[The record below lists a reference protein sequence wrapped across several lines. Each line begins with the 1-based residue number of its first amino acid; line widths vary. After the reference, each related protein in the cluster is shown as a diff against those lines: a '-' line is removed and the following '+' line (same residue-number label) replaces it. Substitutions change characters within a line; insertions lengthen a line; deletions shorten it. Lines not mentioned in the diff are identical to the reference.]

1 MLNNNFIIPA
11 NHECHQDS
19 EISTDFDEEKDGTIC
34 MANRDFTK
42 GEQFTIYYGKRS
54 NADLLVHNGF
64 VYSCSSVKCDEENT
78 TSGQNDSMVLR
89 LGIGRT
95 DPLAQPKY
103 DLLDQLS
110 IPRSGG
116 HFVISKEEK
125 PFDNVL
131 LAFLRILCMTTK
143 EDINK
148 WSNSNTQESEGEISQ
163 ETETEESKE
172 AKTNE
177 NESTFADKVRELLN
191 DNLASQPELDVKVYK
206 YLETRCTLL
215 LRSYPTTIEE
225 DLKTLSLEEGA
236 GKHPGNHN
244 LNRKHCTILRSQEKQ
259 ILHHVLKYCQK
270 SV

>member
-1 MLNNNFIIPA
+1 
-11 NHECHQDS
+11 
-19 EISTDFDEEKDGTIC
+19 

-54 NADLLVHNGF
+54 SADLLVHNGF
-64 VYSCSSVKCDEENT
+64 VYSCSSEKSDEENT
-78 TSGQNDSMVLR
+78 TSGQSDSMVLR

-131 LAFLRILCMTTK
+131 LAFLRILNMTTK

-148 WSNSNTQESEGEISQ
+148 WSNTNTQEAEGEASK
-163 ETETEESKE
+163 ETETDESKE
-172 AKTNE
+172 TTMNE
-177 NESTFADKVRELLN
+177 DECTFADKVRELLN
-191 DNLASQPELDVKVYK
+191 DNLSSHPELDVKVYK
-206 YLETRCTLL
+206 YLETRITLL
-215 LRSYPTTIEE
+215 LRSYPTTVEQ
-225 DLKTLSLEEGA
+225 DMKFLNLKDGA
-236 GKHPGNHN
+236 EKQPGNHN

-270 SV
+270 SI